1 MKTYV
6 DYLFKT
12 NIWFKYVQHILN
24 IWLQGTGFI
33 EILKFIA
40 KWLLCMFNICL
51 SPSYVK
57 QPFTYFTNIYL
68 QHMFNIR
75 GKKHMFIVFKRM
87 LCYSK
92 HMLNIFCH
100 FTCVYMYCLMKK
112 RYEDLFLLNKYF
124 PRASGS
130 MIFLGE

>member
-12 NIWFKYVQHILN
+12 NRCFKYVQHILN
-24 IWLQGTGFI
+24 IWLPGPGFI
-33 EILKFIA
+33 KILKFIA
-40 KWLLCMFNICL
+40 KLLLYMFNIYL

-57 QPFTYFTNIYL
+57 QHFTYFTNIYL

-75 GKKHMFIVFKRM
+75 WKKHMFIVFKRM

-100 FTCVYMYCLMKK
+100 FTCLYMHCLMIK
-112 RYEDLFLLNKYF
+112 RYEDLFLLNRYY